1 MKDFRRLALRL
12 ANVILA
18 SLLFAGSAPAQ
29 FSLKGI
35 VDLHVHCN
43 PDSAPPR
50 RTDIFEIAA
59 LFKQEGIRAYCIKSH
74 FLPTSQ
80 LAYAMNKMIP
90 EVKAYGGIVLNRSV
104 GGINPAAVENFA
116 MVTGNYARI
125 VWLPTQDSEN
135 EARRRPGKKDFVS
148 VTRDGV
154 VLPEVIE
161 VLKLIKKYNLT
172 FATGHST
179 AQEDLL
185 LIREA
190 RKLGI
195 DRIIVTHAM
204 PEPINMTID
213 QMKQAAAMGAQIE
226 FVYNLIY
233 PDPEA
238 ARKNPNHKRL
248 NFADYARAI
257 HAVGPEHCFLSSDVG
272 QPNRP
277 FQSEAWK
284 EYLTGL
290 MKAGITVPEIDI
302 MAKRN
307 PARLIGLD

>member
-1 MKDFRRLALRL
+1 MRTRKLALTF
-12 ANVILA
+12 
-18 SLLFAGSAPAQ
+18 LLCAGTALAQ
-29 FSLKGI
+29 FDLKGI

-59 LFKQEGIRAYCIKSH
+59 LFKKEGIRAYVIKSH

-90 EVKAYGGIVLNRSV
+90 EVGAYGGITLNRSV
-104 GGINPAAVENFA
+104 GGINPIAVEHFA

-125 VWLPTQDSEN
+125 VWMPTQDSEN
-135 EARRRPGKKDFVS
+135 EMRRRTEKHPFVS
-148 VTRDGV
+148 VSKDGAL
-154 VLPEVIE
+154 LPEVIE
-161 VLKLIKKYNLT
+161 VLKVIKKYNLT
-172 FATGHST
+172 LATGHST
-179 AQEDLL
+179 AEEDLL

-204 PEPINMTID
+204 PPPINMTIE

-233 PDPEA
+233 PDPELAKKA
-238 ARKNPNHKRL
+238 AGRKRL
-248 NFADYARAI
+248 GFEDYARAI
-257 HAVGPEHCFLSSDVG
+257 HAVGAEHCFLSSDVG

-290 MKAGITVPEIDI
+290 MKVGITVPEINL

-307 PARLIGLD
+307 PARLIGLE

>member
-1 MKDFRRLALRL
+1 MQTRNAILALFL
-12 ANVILA
+12 CAA
-18 SLLFAGSAPAQ
+18 TAPAQ

-50 RTDIFEIAA
+50 RTDIFEIAT

-74 FLPTSQ
+74 FLPTAQ
-80 LAYAMNKMIP
+80 LAYAMNKAIP

-116 MVTGNYARI
+116 MVTGDYARI
-125 VWLPTQDSEN
+125 VWLPTQDAEN
-135 EARRRPGKKDFVS
+135 ELRFRPGKKDFVP
-148 VTRDGV
+148 VTKDGV

-185 LIREA
+185 LVREA

-195 DRIIVTHAM
+195 ERIIVTHAM
-204 PEPINMTID
+204 PEPISMTIA
-213 QMKQAAAMGAQIE
+213 QMKQAAAMGAQLE

-238 ARKNPNHKRL
+238 EKRNPNRKHL
-248 NFADYARAI
+248 HFDDYARAI

-284 EYLTGL
+284 KYLTGL

-307 PARLIGLD
+307 PARLIGL

>member
-1 MKDFRRLALRL
+1 MRSR
-12 ANVILA
+12 NVIA
-18 SLLFAGSAPAQ
+18 ALLLCAGCAPAQ
-29 FSLKGI
+29 FSLQGI
-35 VDLHVHCN
+35 VDLHVHTN
-43 PDSAPPR
+43 PDSFPPR
-50 RTDIFEIAA
+50 RTDIFEVAT
-59 LFKQEGIRAYCIKSH
+59 LFKKEGFRAYCIKSH

-80 LAYAMNKMIP
+80 LAYALNKTIP
-90 EVKAYGGIVLNRSV
+90 EVKAFGGIVLNRSV
-104 GGINPAAVENFA
+104 GGINPVAVEHFA

-135 EARRRPGKKDFVS
+135 EARRRPDKKDFVP
-148 VTRDGV
+148 VTKDGV

-161 VLKLIKKYNLT
+161 VLKIVKKYNLT

-185 LIREA
+185 LIGEA

-204 PEPINMTID
+204 PAPINMAIE

-238 ARKNPNHKRL
+238 EKKNPGRRRL
-248 NFADYARAI
+248 GFADYARAI
-257 HAVGPEHCFLSSDVG
+257 HAVGPEHCFLSSDTG

-307 PARLIGLD
+307 PARLIGLE